1 LRTLFAEIAG
11 GRFGPGQPPAN
22 ALDRLR
28 RVAGLVVIGLSLVAC
43 VQQPEQPSDC
53 ADASVSRQATLTVDG
68 LTPRNVD
75 VCRTQQVH
83 LAIKVQANG
92 VLHIHGYDQQTR
104 EVRSGQVVTFDF
116 DADHSG
122 QFVVE
127 LHTQASPQGQGMGV
141 FTVHEP

>member
-92 VLHIHGYDQQTR
+92 VLHIHGYDRQTR
-104 EVRSGQVVTFDF
+104 EVRSGHVVTFDF

>member
-68 LTPRNVD
+68 MTPRNVD

-92 VLHIHGYDQQTR
+92 VLHIHGYDRQTR
-104 EVRSGQVVTFDF
+104 EVRSGHVVTFDF